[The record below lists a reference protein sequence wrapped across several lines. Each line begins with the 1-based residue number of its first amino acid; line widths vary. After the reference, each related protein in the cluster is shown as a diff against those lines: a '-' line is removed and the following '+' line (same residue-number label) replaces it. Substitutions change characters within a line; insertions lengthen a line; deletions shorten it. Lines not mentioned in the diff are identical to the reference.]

1 MAMAAENYHEL
12 PDEEEVTAQ
21 TQENAAPELDQPDDT
36 NSVPYDQL
44 FSEDAPES
52 GAEGQTGAAGNKPE
66 TTGDA
71 DQQPPAE
78 QTVYRTQAEFDKA
91 WGERTGSLRKQLE
104 REHADDLAIA
114 NAVRRRYGSKSAA
127 EIQEQMIKDEA
138 RELTER
144 SDYTQEEAEQRV
156 RARYDYERRSNLPD
170 DVDPAVY
177 DKMVSQVNDFQRDF
191 GIDLVKAMQAD
202 PSLEKLVDE
211 NTGDLSKVGLAVLAK
226 QKAGGQGGAQ
236 TVLQRVAARQ
246 AQEQGQPQVQTQ
258 SVPKPERGGARSGAK
273 AGQPLSD
280 KDFDRMDALIA
291 RGVKITGLK

>member
-1 MAMAAENYHEL
+1 MAAIDYNEL
-12 PDEEEVTAQ
+12 PDDDGEVTAQ
-21 TQENAAPELDQPDDT
+21 TQEAATPEIDQPDNA

-52 GAEGQTGAAGNKPE
+52 GAEGETGATGEQPE
-66 TTGDA
+66 NTGDA
-71 DQQPPAE
+71 DQQPPAN

-114 NAVRRRYGSKSAA
+114 SAVRRRYGAKSAA
-127 EIQEQMIKDEA
+127 EIQDAMIKDEA

-144 SDYTQEEAEQRV
+144 SDYTLEEAEQRV
-156 RARYDYERRSNLPD
+156 RARYDYERRSTLPD
-170 DVDPAVY
+170 DVDPAIY
-177 DKMVSQVNDFQRDF
+177 DKMVTQVSDFQRDF

-226 QKAGGQGGAQ
+226 RKQGGQAGAQ
-236 TVLQRVAARQ
+236 SVAQRVAAHQ
-246 AQEQGQPQVQTQ
+246 AQGQPQGQRP
-258 SVPKPERGGARSGAK
+258 SVPKPERGGARSGAN
-273 AGQPLSD
+273 AGQMLSD
-280 KDFDRMDALIA
+280 KDFDKMDAIIESG
-291 RGVKITGLK
+291 RKIIGLR